1 MQITTAAMLTTLVAA
16 PMAVM
21 ADSCDKGSSCKYWDE
36 VSWTN
41 AAEKFCDP
49 ADNRVVKKGD
59 SFVAKTSKND
69 DGAGGA
75 QIFSGKSIL

>member
-1 MQITTAAMLTTLVAA
+1 MQITTAALLTTLVAA

-21 ADSCDKGSSCKYWDE
+21 ADSCQKGNSCKYWDE
-36 VSWTN
+36 VAWTN

-49 ADNRVVKKGD
+49 NDNRVVKKGETY
-59 SFVAKTSKND
+59 VAQTSKND

-75 QIFSGKSIL
+75 QIFSGE

>member
-1 MQITTAAMLTTLVAA
+1 MQITAAAMLTTLVVG
-16 PMAVM
+16 PIAVM
-21 ADSCDKGSSCKYWDE
+21 ADSCQKSSSSCKYWDE

-49 ADNRVVKKGD
+49 ADNRVVKKGET
-59 SFVAKTSKND
+59 FEAKTSKND

-75 QIFSGKSIL
+75 QVFSGEL